1 MPLHARNGAS
11 CVGARL
17 LTGEF
22 PPRDLG
28 VSGICARFQLQVV
41 TGEADVARHFQGFV
55 FLEALVGAE
64 NSNDFRPEYSGTR
77 GLGGLQNQM
86 LFIHGLEKLEQF
98 AHLKSR
104 LVWDSYHIHS
114 TSFQRCRSDVLII
127 HDSSWFMHAGLYCFI
142 MVDIGSQVFVKRLQ
156 VVSTLFIIV
165 YMSIRS
171 RSVFCTKWVL

>member
-1 MPLHARNGAS
+1 
-11 CVGARL
+11 
-17 LTGEF
+17 
-22 PPRDLG
+22 
-28 VSGICARFQLQVV
+28 
-41 TGEADVARHFQGFV
+41 
-55 FLEALVGAE
+55 
-64 NSNDFRPEYSGTR
+64 
-77 GLGGLQNQM
+77 M

-114 TSFQRCRSDVLII
+114 PSFQRCRSDVLTI

-171 RSVFCTKWVL
+171 RSVFCTKWVLFSSAHVAFYCHTANPCLAKARAVALGTSLHVG